1 MRRGALAAG
10 AVPLLAALLAAC
22 APASEAPARARLIA
36 ALDWEDPDPRHGGLS
51 GIEIGPDGRD
61 VTAITDRSTL
71 VEARI
76 VRRQGVPVAIEG
88 TRHHAMT
95 TPEGKPLTG
104 FASDS
109 EGLAVDGS
117 GGVAVSFEGYHRV
130 WRFARDG
137 AGTAR
142 LPLLPALSALPTNSG
157 AEALA
162 VDGAGRLLAL
172 PEEPEGGAFPAWRWD
187 GAAWSLAFTV
197 PRRGPMKMVGAD
209 FGPDGRLYLLERRLT
224 PLGFRSRVRRVE
236 ADGTGEA
243 TLLETPPGRHGNLE
257 GLAVW
262 RDARGAIRLTMVS
275 DDNFLPV
282 QRGQIVEYRLPPEPL
297 PEAPGPER
305 DVGLGAAA
313 RAPLEPPARGG

>member
-1 MRRGALAAG
+1 MRPALAA
-10 AVPLLAALLAAC
+10 AAFALLAAC
-22 APASEAPARARLIA
+22 APAAPAPERPRLVA
-36 ALDWEDPDPRHGGLS
+36 ALDWESPDPRHGGLS
-51 GIEIGPDGRD
+51 GIEVGPDGRE

-76 VRRQGVPVAIEG
+76 ARSQGVPVAIEG

-95 TPEGKPLTG
+95 TPEGKALTG

-117 GGVAVSFEGYHRV
+117 GVAVSFEGYHRV

-142 LPLLPALSALPTNSG
+142 LPLFPPMSALPTNSG
-157 AEALA
+157 VEALA
-162 VDGAGRLLAL
+162 VDAQGRFLAL
-172 PEEPEGGAFPAWRWD
+172 PEEPQGEAFPAWRWD
-187 GAAWSLAFTV
+187 GATWGPAFTV

-236 ADGTGEA
+236 ADGSGEA
-243 TLLETPPGRHGNLE
+243 TLLETRPGRHGNLE

-275 DDNFLPV
+275 DDNFLPF

-297 PEAPGPER
+297 PATPDAER
-305 DVGLGAAA
+305 DGALGAAA
-313 RAPLEPPARGG
+313 RAPLEPRAVGG